1 MFTIPI
7 KEGSPTALPFAEV
20 GRGSAFR
27 ARLTGVS
34 PELENVEVHFATP
47 TNASGSAV
55 KCEAVP
61 GGEWRV
67 YASGLYFPDEGRARY
82 RVSAR
87 TPQGDSV
94 HLGAGTLEI
103 VPSSINVEESAL
115 PIVPEDTYLRNPATG
130 LWHKFTCTFEDGML
144 TPNIA
149 KEGITR

>member
-1 MFTIPI
+1 M
-7 KEGSPTALPFAEV
+7 
-20 GRGSAFR
+20 
-27 ARLTGVS
+27 
-34 PELENVEVHFATP
+34 
-47 TNASGSAV
+47 
-55 KCEAVP
+55 
-61 GGEWRV
+61 

>member
-27 ARLTGVS
+27 AMLVGVS

-47 TNASGSAV
+47 TNATGSAV

-61 GGEWRV
+61 GGDWYV

-87 TPQGDSV
+87 TPEGGSI
-94 HLGAGTLEI
+94 HLGEGTLEI
-103 VPSSINVEESAL
+103 VGSSLNVDEADL
-115 PIVPEDTYLRNPATG
+115 PIVPEDAYVRNPATG
-130 LWHKFTCTFEDGML
+130 LWHKFTCTFEDGAL
-144 TPNIA
+144 TPTIA